1 MTSRDPRTMMWE
13 QALELWERAD
23 RLHRQFFQLSTAQT
37 RRPTWEPPVDIFET
51 EHELSILV
59 ALPGVA
65 PGQLEIIIDG
75 AHLLVL
81 GERPMPVTSRDA
93 VIHRLEIPYGR
104 FERRIELPAGSYRI
118 GERALV
124 DGCLTLILHKLG

>member
-23 RLHRQFFQLSTAQT
+23 RLHRQFFQLSTAQG

-51 EHELSILV
+51 ERELSILV

-65 PGQLEIIIDG
+65 PGQLEIVIDG
-75 AHLLVL
+75 ANLLVL
-81 GERPMPVTSRDA
+81 GERPMPVTRRDA
-93 VIHRLEIPYGR
+93 MIHRLEIPYGR
-104 FERRIELPAGSYRI
+104 FERRIELPTGSYRI